1 MSRIQKLFTLTT
13 LVCAALVLNVAAL
26 DFVTPRTFSAGGAV
40 QYLAT
45 ADING
50 DGKLDVVATGFGQ
63 SGPTVG
69 ILLGNGD
76 GTFGAP
82 TTYALAQ
89 NPAAL
94 VVGDFNGDGHPD
106 VVVSGD
112 FGTQVLLNNGAGT
125 FTVLTS
131 FDNSLWVMTAGDFNH
146 DGKLDLAGVD
156 DENSVFVLLGNGD
169 GTFQSA
175 VGYNAGNC
183 AASVAAADFN
193 HDGKIDLVVGNT
205 SCNSQ
210 QNVDAINVLLGN
222 GNGTFQ
228 APVSYPAGGLV
239 YAVAVADFNHDGK
252 IDVAALSSQSNV
264 TNSNVV
270 GIFLGN
276 GDGTLQSATDY
287 DVNSNSLL
295 TELTIADFNGDGIPD
310 VATGIGQVIVQLGN
324 GTGGLKTSVAFG
336 GPPGSSYLAAGDLR
350 GTGRADIIA
359 SSDTSVGVLLSRP
372 NGMFQAP
379 LFFRTGNAPNK
390 GTIADING
398 DGIEDLVVTHFGSN
412 GANVTVSF
420 GNGKGGFGSAIT
432 TMVPSYIS
440 ANPVGVTAGD
450 FNHDGKA
457 DLAVFSNTAAQT
469 VTMGIYYGN
478 GDGTFNSGPQYT
490 VGNGNYFERQVIA
503 ADLNGDGNLDLVATC
518 STSSIISAVCIQMG
532 NSDGT
537 FQPYVAY
544 ALTGT
549 VSGSEESIAVGDF
562 NNDGIPDVVAASA
575 PNIGLGAVGVALG
588 NGDGTLKVATVYSV
602 INDPRQLVIGDLNG
616 DGNLDVAVESYSGNF
631 VGIFLGK
638 GDGTLGHMQQMPGVS
653 GPFSLA
659 IGDFNHDGKL
669 DLAVGDAGDFVMNI
683 MHGRGNGSFH
693 APVTYGTYSY
703 PQTISVGNFT
713 GHGPD
718 LLVVDAGVEVFLNSQ
733 D

>member
-1 MSRIQKLFTLTT
+1 MSPIRKLFALTI
-13 LVCAALVLNVAAL
+13 LLCVALVLNVVAL
-26 DFVTPRTFSAGGAV
+26 DFVTPRTFSAGGGV

-45 ADING
+45 ADFNG
-50 DGKLDVVATGFGQ
+50 DGKLDVATTGQGQ
-63 SGPTVG
+63 SGPTVSV
-69 ILLGNGD
+69 LLGNGD
-76 GTFGAP
+76 GTFGTPAVY
-82 TTYALAQ
+82 TLAQ
-89 NPAAL
+89 SPSSIVA
-94 VVGDFNGDGHPD
+94 GDFNGDGHPD
-106 VVVSGD
+106 LVVSGD
-112 FGTQVLLNNGAGT
+112 FGTQVLLNNGSGA
-125 FTVLTS
+125 FTVQPS
-131 FDNSLWVMTAGDFNH
+131 FDNSLWVMTTGDFNH

-156 DENSVFVLLGNGD
+156 GENSVFVLLGNGN
-169 GTFQSA
+169 GTFQAA

-183 AASVAAADFN
+183 ATTVAAGDFN

-228 APVSYPAGGLV
+228 SPVSYPAGGLV
-239 YAVAVADFNHDGK
+239 YAVAVADFNGDGK
-252 IDVAALSSQSNV
+252 LDVAALSSQPNV
-264 TNSNVV
+264 PDSNVV

-276 GDGTLQSATDY
+276 GDGTVQSPTNY
-287 DVNSNSLL
+287 GVNSNALL
-295 TELTIADFNGDGIPD
+295 SELTIADFNGDGVPD
-310 VATGIGQVIVQLGN
+310 VATGIGQVIVLLGN
-324 GTGGLKTSVAFG
+324 GAGGLKTSVAFG
-336 GPPGSSYLAAGDLR
+336 GPPGSTNLAAGDLR
-350 GTGRADIIA
+350 GTGRADIVAA
-359 SSDTSVGVLLSRP
+359 SDNSIGVLLSRP

-379 LFFRTGNAPNK
+379 LFSRTGNAPNR

-398 DGIEDLVVTHFGSN
+398 DGIEDIVTHFGSS

-432 TMVPSYIS
+432 TRVPSYTNT
-440 ANPVGVTAGD
+440 NPVGVAVGD

-469 VTMGIYYGN
+469 VTMSIYYGN
-478 GDGTFNSGPQYT
+478 GDGTFNGGPQYT
-490 VGNGNYFERQVIA
+490 VGNGNYFQRQVIA
-503 ADLNGDGNLDLVATC
+503 ADLNGDGNLDLVSTC
-518 STSSIISAVCIQMG
+518 STTSIISAVCVEMG

-544 ALTGT
+544 AVSGT

-575 PNIGLGAVGVALG
+575 PNFGLGAVGVALG
-588 NGDGTLKVATVYSV
+588 NGDGTFKAATVYSV

-616 DGNLDVAVESYSGNF
+616 DGNLDVAVESYSGDF

-638 GDGTLGHMQQMPGVS
+638 GDGTLGRMQQMPGVS

-669 DLAVGDAGDFVMNI
+669 DLAVGDASDLVMNV
-683 MHGRGNGSFH
+683 MHGRGNGSFQ

-703 PQTISVGNFT
+703 PQTISVGNFS

-718 LLVVDAGVEVFLNSQ
+718 LLVVDAGVEVFLNSK